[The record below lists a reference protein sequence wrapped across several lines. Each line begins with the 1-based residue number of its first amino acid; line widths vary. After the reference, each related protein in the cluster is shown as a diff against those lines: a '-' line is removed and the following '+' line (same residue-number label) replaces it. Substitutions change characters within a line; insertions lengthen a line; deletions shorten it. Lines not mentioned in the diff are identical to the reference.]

1 MEDCVLGSVCQ
12 VFSPGIVAGND
23 QIPHSLLPQSCYQ
36 VLWNSTQS
44 KPCTQHTT
52 ISVLLEGSVLSY
64 LRLGVSNHCPRPQ
77 LCSPHSHR
85 TWHHVMRTRRTLAAR
100 TTTQYYYIL
109 RLHKGGRGRKHTW
122 GPISLY
128 VPHLALASQARE
140 RGKPPPT
147 PRQRSQRP
155 RHCS

>member
-36 VLWNSTQS
+36 VLWNTTQS
-44 KPCTQHTT
+44 KPCRQHTT

-85 TWHHVMRTRRTLAAR
+85 TWHHVMRTRRTLAAQQYNITT
-100 TTTQYYYIL
+100 TTTQ
-109 RLHKGGRGRKHTW
+109 RGAWQKTHVGRTR
-122 GPISLY
+122 PISLY
-128 VPHLALASQARE
+128 IPHLALASQARE
-140 RGKPPPT
+140 RGKSPPT